1 MPHDYCP
8 CGAVLTGCST
18 IRSLKYPC
26 LRLFMSIR
34 TMKRISTEQKVCNTC
49 RTSYYVWKNN
59 NPEFGKIFSRL
70 EEELSNVSASTEIT
84 TVNRKTL
91 FFRKMYKYFHSSCYY
106 IG

>member
-34 TMKRISTEQKVCNTC
+34 TMERISTEQKVCNTC